1 MKCPYCGHL
10 GDKVVDSRESREGD
24 VIRRR
29 RQCLNEECHRRFT
42 SYERIDEIPY
52 MVVKKDGTRERF
64 ERQKLM
70 AGLLKACEKRPVSVA
85 AIEEVADHAM
95 MLLLAAHRRAANI
108 LRIEEKRDGHTY
120 DTGYERHLLKAHEE
134 EALAAALEAA
144 AARIELDL
152 SAEDF
157 ERAMEAM
164 ATLRAPVDAFFDKV
178 IVNDPAPE
186 LRRNRLK
193 LLARLRA
200 TMDAVADFSKIEA

>member
-70 AGLLKACEKRPVSVA
+70 AGLLKACEKRSVGVQA
-85 AIEEVADHAM
+85 VDDVVAEIEAKLH
-95 MLLLAAHRRAANI
+95 
-108 LRIEEKRDGHTY
+108 
-120 DTGYERHLLKAHEE
+120 
-134 EALAAALEAA
+134 
-144 AARIELDL
+144 
-152 SAEDF
+152 
-157 ERAMEAM
+157 ERAEKEITSKELGEVVMEHLQKLDQVAYVRFASVYRQFKDISQFM
-164 ATLRAPVDAFFDKV
+164 DEVKGLIKDGDKVKPARAPR
-178 IVNDPAPE
+178 PAG
-186 LRRNRLK
+186 RR
-193 LLARLRA
+193 
-200 TMDAVADFSKIEA
+200 